1 MGRTTKETTRA
12 HEEMD
17 DTLREKMGQRISDWL
32 NEKGL
37 TRKQL
42 ARELKVEEKTMERVE
57 ANTGPVDLAM
67 LKKLHEVTE
76 ISYSELIEGV
86 PAAHKELHEATGLS
100 AKAIQHLEQ
109 YNQSYPDYI
118 KMLNGIL
125 EDNTIAT
132 LLLDTF
138 LLYAN
143 YELLQI
149 KVGEIDH
156 EFPICLGSTQQQ
168 GLHRSLASYY
178 LQTVLE
184 KVRQDWQTNIG
195 TVRMEQA
202 VAKVLDSVKL
212 SLAERLQ
219 RMDNYKRYVDKQI
232 YEAERRDNG
241 ED

>member
-1 MGRTTKETTRA
+1 MPNMTKEKTKKHRD
-12 HEEMD
+12 MN

-42 ARELKVEEKTMERVE
+42 ALELKVEEKTMERVE

-67 LKKLHEVTE
+67 LKKLHEVTG

-156 EFPICLGSTQQQ
+156 EFPIYLGGTQQQ
-168 GLHRSLASYY
+168 ALHKSLASYY

-184 KVRQDWQTNIG
+184 KVRQDWQTDIG
-195 TVRMEQA
+195 TMRMEKA
-202 VAKVLDSVKL
+202 VAKALDGVKL

-219 RMDNYKRYVDKQI
+219 RMDNYKRYADKQI
-232 YEAERRDNG
+232 DEAERRDNG

>member
-1 MGRTTKETTRA
+1 MPKATKEKTQK
-12 HEEMD
+12 HQEMN
-17 DTLREKMGQRISDWL
+17 DTLREEMGKRISDWR
-32 NEKGL
+32 NGKRL

-42 ARELKVEEKTMERVE
+42 ALELKVEEKTMERVE
-57 ANTGPVDLAM
+57 ENTGPVDLAM
-67 LKKLHEVTE
+67 LKKLHEITG

-86 PAAHKELHEATGLS
+86 PSAHKELHEATGLS
-100 AKAIQHLEQ
+100 EKAIQCLER

-118 KMLNGIL
+118 RMLNGIL

-156 EFPICLGSTQQQ
+156 EFPIGLGSTQQQ
-168 GLHRSLASYY
+168 GLHRSLANYY
-178 LQTVLE
+178 LQAVLE

-195 TVRMEQA
+195 TVRMEKA
-202 VAKVLDSVKL
+202 ADKVLDGVKL
-212 SLAERLQ
+212 SFVERLQ

-232 YEAERRDNG
+232 DETERRDNG

>member
-1 MGRTTKETTRA
+1 MPNMTKEKTKKHRD
-12 HEEMD
+12 MN
-17 DTLREKMGQRISDWL
+17 DTLREKMGKRISDWR
-32 NEKGL
+32 NSKGWP
-37 TRKQL
+37 RNRL
-42 ARELKVEEKTMERVE
+42 ALELKVEEKTMERVE
-57 ANTGPVDLAM
+57 ENTGPVDLAM
-67 LKKLHEVTE
+67 LKKLHEITG

-86 PAAHKELHEATGLS
+86 PSAHKELHEATGLS
-100 AKAIQHLEQ
+100 AKAIQHLER

-125 EDNTIAT
+125 EDNAIAT

-168 GLHRSLASYY
+168 GLHRSLANYY

-219 RMDNYKRYVDKQI
+219 RMDNYKRYVDEQI
-232 YEAERRDNG
+232 DEAERRDNG